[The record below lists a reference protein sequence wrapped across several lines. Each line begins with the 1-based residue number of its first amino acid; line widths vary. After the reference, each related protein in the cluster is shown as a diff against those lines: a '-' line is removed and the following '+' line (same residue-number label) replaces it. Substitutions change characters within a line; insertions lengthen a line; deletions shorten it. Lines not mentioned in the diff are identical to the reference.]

1 MRHNTRQLRLLTM
14 SKKQTRRLTKQHVS
28 SGGASGIFGKNAQVH
43 DQSVRSAAMSV
54 FEALKHNY
62 QNYKFRLRM
71 TISKHEIN
79 EKLSSIDKRLGKTLF
94 VKESRIKP
102 DGGIIEVQ
110 DRVQQWRVVLVSEA
124 KYQGKD
130 VENIQAGVL
139 VGKNKDKEL
148 MVAGNAIERV
158 YKNINEIRNF
168 MLDEY
173 HFPYAVF
180 LQGSNFATESVQV
193 FKPDG
198 SFVEIRHDSGA
209 MNRIDRV
216 TAANFCMPINCNY
229 CKNIFVSHKNSSI
242 MLQAASIY
250 ARCKPWEE
258 VEMQE
263 IMGDIAKTSIDILNQ
278 LG

>member
-1 MRHNTRQLRLLTM
+1 M
-14 SKKQTRRLTKQHVS
+14 SKGQTRRLTNQHVS
-28 SGGASGIFGKNAQVH
+28 SGGASGIFGEDAQVH
-43 DQSVRSAAMSV
+43 DRSIRRAGMSV
-54 FEALKHNY
+54 FDTLKQKY
-62 QNYKFRLRM
+62 QKYQFRFREV
-71 TISKHEIN
+71 ISKHEIN
-79 EKLSSIDKRLGKTLF
+79 EKLNSIDKRLGKTLF

-110 DRVQQWRVVLVSEA
+110 DKDQQWRVVLVSEA

-130 VENIQAGVL
+130 VKNIQAGTL
-139 VGKNKDKEL
+139 VGKKKDQEL
-148 MVAGNAIERV
+148 MTAGNAIERV
-158 YKNINEIRNF
+158 YKNISEIRNF

-180 LQGSNFATESVQV
+180 LQGSNFATETVQV

-216 TAANFCMPINCNY
+216 TAANYCMPINRNY
-229 CKNIFVSHKNSSI
+229 CKNIFIGHKNSSI

-258 VEMQE
+258 KEMQQ
-263 IMGDIAKTSIDILNQ
+263 IMMVIAKTSIGILNQ

>member
-1 MRHNTRQLRLLTM
+1 MDKGQ
-14 SKKQTRRLTKQHVS
+14 SERLTSQQIS
-28 SGGASGIFGKNAQVH
+28 SGGASGIISTESLIHEHSISRVSKWVCKEL
-43 DQSVRSAAMSV
+43 RI
-54 FEALKHNY
+54 KYPKY
-62 QNYKFRLRM
+62 QFRFRQE
-71 TISKHEIN
+71 IKKDEIN
-79 EKLSSIDKRLGKTLF
+79 KKLNSIDKRLGKTLF
-94 VKESRIKP
+94 VINSKIKP
-102 DGGIIEVQ
+102 DGGVIEVQ
-110 DRVQQWRVVLVSEA
+110 DKDKNWRVILVSEA

-130 VENIQAGVL
+130 VENIKNGIL
-139 VGKNKDKEL
+139 VGKNKNQDL

-180 LQGSNFATESVQV
+180 LQGSNFATKTVQV

-216 TAANFCMPINCNY
+216 TAANYCMQINNNY
-229 CKNIFVSHKNSSI
+229 CKNIFIGHKNSSI

-250 ARCKPWEE
+250 AKCEPWLEE
-258 VEMQE
+258 EMRN
-263 IMGDIAKTSIDILNQ
+263 IMMDIANTSLGILNQ

>member
-1 MRHNTRQLRLLTM
+1 MG
-14 SKKQTRRLTKQHVS
+14 KGQTGRLTKQHIT
-28 SGGASGIFGKNAQVH
+28 SGGASGIFGEDAQVH
-43 DQSVRSAAMSV
+43 DQSVGRASASV
-54 FEALKHNY
+54 FERLKQEY
-62 QNYKFRLRM
+62 QRYQFRFRQ
-71 TISKHEIN
+71 TISKQEIN
-79 EKLSSIDKRLGKTLF
+79 EKLNSIDKRLGKTLF
-94 VKESRIKP
+94 VIESRIKP

-110 DRVQQWRVVLVSEA
+110 DKDHKWRVVLISEA
-124 KYQGKD
+124 KFQGKD
-130 VENIQAGVL
+130 VENIKAGVL
-139 VGKNKDKEL
+139 VGKNKDQEL

-180 LQGSNFATESVQV
+180 LQGSNFATETVQV

-216 TAANFCMPINCNY
+216 TAANYCMKINRNY
-229 CKNIFVSHKNSSI
+229 CKNIFIGHKNSSI

-250 ARCKPWEE
+250 ARCEPWKED
-258 VEMQE
+258 EMQK
-263 IMGDIAKTSIDILNQ
+263 IMMDIAKTSIGILNQ

>member
-1 MRHNTRQLRLLTM
+1 M
-14 SKKQTRRLTKQHVS
+14 SKGQTRRLTKQHIA
-28 SGGASGIFGKNAQVH
+28 SGGASGVFGEDAQVH
-43 DQSVRSAAMSV
+43 DKSVGRASVSV
-54 FEALKHNY
+54 FEKLKQDNPRY
-62 QNYKFRLRM
+62 QFRFRQA
-71 TISKHEIN
+71 ISKQEIN
-79 EKLSSIDKRLGKTLF
+79 EKLNSIDKRLGKPLF
-94 VKESRIKP
+94 VKESKIKP
-102 DGGIIEVQ
+102 DGGIIEIQ
-110 DRVQQWRVVLVSEA
+110 DKDKKWRVILVSEA
-124 KYQGKD
+124 KFQGKD
-130 VENIQAGVL
+130 VENIKAGVL
-139 VGKNKDKEL
+139 VGKKKDQEL

-180 LQGSNFATESVQV
+180 LQGSNFVTKTVQV

-216 TAANFCMPINCNY
+216 TAANYCMQINRNY
-229 CKNIFVSHKNSSI
+229 CKNIFISHKNSSI

-250 ARCKPWEE
+250 ARCEPWEE
-258 VEMQE
+258 EE
-263 IMGDIAKTSIDILNQ
+263 IQKIMMDIANTSIGILNQ

>member
-1 MRHNTRQLRLLTM
+1 
-14 SKKQTRRLTKQHVS
+14 
-28 SGGASGIFGKNAQVH
+28 
-43 DQSVRSAAMSV
+43 
-54 FEALKHNY
+54 
-62 QNYKFRLRM
+62 
-71 TISKHEIN
+71 
-79 EKLSSIDKRLGKTLF
+79 
-94 VKESRIKP
+94 
-102 DGGIIEVQ
+102 
-110 DRVQQWRVVLVSEA
+110 LVGEA

-130 VENIQAGVL
+130 VENIEAGVL
-139 VGKNKDKEL
+139 VGKNKDQDL

-180 LQGSNFATESVQV
+180 LQGSNFTTETIQV

-198 SFVEIRHDSGA
+198 TFVEIRHDSGA

-216 TAANFCMPINCNY
+216 TAANYCMPINKNY
-229 CKNIFVSHKNSSI
+229 CKNIFVAHKNSPI

-258 VEMQE
+258 KEMTQ
-263 IMGDIAKTSIDILNQ
+263 IMMDIAKTSIGVLNQ

>member
-1 MRHNTRQLRLLTM
+1 
-14 SKKQTRRLTKQHVS
+14 
-28 SGGASGIFGKNAQVH
+28 
-43 DQSVRSAAMSV
+43 
-54 FEALKHNY
+54 
-62 QNYKFRLRM
+62 
-71 TISKHEIN
+71 
-79 EKLSSIDKRLGKTLF
+79 
-94 VKESRIKP
+94 
-102 DGGIIEVQ
+102 
-110 DRVQQWRVVLVSEA
+110 
-124 KYQGKD
+124 
-130 VENIQAGVL
+130 
-139 VGKNKDKEL
+139 

-180 LQGSNFATESVQV
+180 LQGSNFATETVQV

-216 TAANFCMPINCNY
+216 TAANYCMKINHNY
-229 CKNIFVSHKNSSI
+229 CKNIFIGHNNSSI

-250 ARCKPWEE
+250 ARCEPWKED
-258 VEMQE
+258 EMQQ
-263 IMGDIAKTSIDILNQ
+263 IMIDIANTSIGILNQ

>member
-1 MRHNTRQLRLLTM
+1 M
-14 SKKQTRRLTKQHVS
+14 SKGQTKRLTKQHIS
-28 SGGASGIFGKNAQVH
+28 SGGASGIFGEDAQVH
-43 DQSVRSAAMSV
+43 EHSVGSASTSV
-54 FEALKHNY
+54 FEQLKQKYPRFQFRFRQALNK
-62 QNYKFRLRM
+62 K
-71 TISKHEIN
+71 EIN
-79 EKLSSIDKRLGKTLF
+79 KKLNSIDKRLGKTLF
-94 VKESRIKP
+94 VEESRIKP

-110 DRVQQWRVVLVSEA
+110 DKDKKWRVVLVSEA
-124 KYQGKD
+124 KFQGKD
-130 VENIQAGVL
+130 VENIKAGIS
-139 VGKNKDKEL
+139 VGKNNDQDL

-173 HFPYAVF
+173 HFPYVVF
-180 LQGSNFATESVQV
+180 LQGSNFATKTFQV

-216 TAANFCMPINCNY
+216 TAANYCMKINSNY
-229 CKNIFVSHKNSSI
+229 CKNIFIGHKNSSI

-250 ARCKPWEE
+250 ARCEHWDED
-258 VEMQE
+258 EMKK
-263 IMGDIAKTSIDILNQ
+263 IMMGVAKTSIDILNQ

>member
-1 MRHNTRQLRLLTM
+1 M
-14 SKKQTRRLTKQHVS
+14 SKGQTRRLTEQHIS
-28 SGGASGIFGKNAQVH
+28 YGGASGIFGEDAQVH
-43 DQSVRSAAMSV
+43 DRAVGRASMNV
-54 FEALKHNY
+54 FEKLKQEY
-62 QNYKFRLRM
+62 QQYQFRFRPA
-71 TISKHEIN
+71 ISKQEIN
-79 EKLSSIDKRLGKTLF
+79 EKLNSIDKRLGKTLF
-94 VKESRIKP
+94 VKESKIKP

-110 DRVQQWRVVLVSEA
+110 DRDKRWRVVLVSEA
-124 KYQGKD
+124 KFQGKD
-130 VENIQAGVL
+130 VENIKAGVL
-139 VGKNKDKEL
+139 VGKNKDQDL

-158 YKNINEIRNF
+158 YKNIGEIRNF

-180 LQGSNFATESVQV
+180 LQGSSFATETFQV

-216 TAANFCMPINCNY
+216 TAANYCMKINCNY
-229 CKNIFVSHKNSSI
+229 CKNIFIGHKNSSI

-250 ARCKPWEE
+250 ARCESWQEE
-258 VEMQE
+258 EMQK
-263 IMGDIAKTSIDILNQ
+263 IMMDIANTSIGILNQ

>member
-1 MRHNTRQLRLLTM
+1 M
-14 SKKQTRRLTKQHVS
+14 SKGQTKRLTKQHIS
-28 SGGASGIFGKNAQVH
+28 SGGPKGTFGEHAQEH
-43 DQSVRSAAMSV
+43 DKSVRRAGISV
-54 FEALKHNY
+54 FDALKQEY
-62 QNYKFRLRM
+62 QQYQFRFREV
-71 TISKHEIN
+71 ISKHEIN
-79 EKLSSIDKRLGKTLF
+79 EKLNSIDSRLGKTLF
-94 VKESRIKP
+94 VKDSSIKP

-110 DRVQQWRVVLVSEA
+110 DKEQQWRVVLVGEA

-130 VENIQAGVL
+130 VENIEAGVL
-139 VGKNKDKEL
+139 VGKNKDQDL

-180 LQGSNFATESVQV
+180 LQGSNFTTETIQV

-198 SFVEIRHDSGA
+198 TFVEIRHDSGA

-216 TAANFCMPINCNY
+216 TAANYCMPINKNY
-229 CKNIFVSHKNSSI
+229 CKNIFVAHKNSPI
-242 MLQAASIY
+242 MLQAAYIY

-258 VEMQE
+258 KEMTQ
-263 IMGDIAKTSIDILNQ
+263 IMMDIAKTSIGVLNQ

>member
-1 MRHNTRQLRLLTM
+1 M
-14 SKKQTRRLTKQHVS
+14 SKRQTRRLTKQHIS
-28 SGGASGIFGKNAQVH
+28 SGGASGIFGEYAHAHDKSVDRASKN
-43 DQSVRSAAMSV
+43 V
-54 FEALKHNY
+54 FENLKKKYHRY
-62 QNYKFRLRM
+62 QFRFRQM
-71 TISKHEIN
+71 INKQEIN
-79 EKLSSIDKRLGKTLF
+79 DKLNSIDKRLGKTLF
-94 VKESRIKP
+94 VKESNIKP

-110 DRVQQWRVVLVSEA
+110 DKDKKWRVVLVSEA
-124 KYQGKD
+124 KFQGKD
-130 VENIQAGVL
+130 VENIKAGVL
-139 VGKNKDKEL
+139 VGKNKDQEL

-180 LQGSNFATESVQV
+180 LQGSNFATETVQV

-198 SFVEIRHDSGA
+198 SFVEIRHNSGA

-216 TAANFCMPINCNY
+216 TAANYCMKINQNY
-229 CKNIFVSHKNSSI
+229 CKNIFIGHNNSTI

-250 ARCKPWEE
+250 ARCEPWQES
-258 VEMQE
+258 EMRK
-263 IMGDIAKTSIDILNQ
+263 IMMSIANTSIGILNQ